1 MLTFCGL
8 FLDKYYESNFWVSG
22 NRTGTWSINIQKS
35 FNYNMSGV
43 KLRTLNN
50 SNHTPITC
58 RVFTD
63 IPKAITKKLN
73 RIEINTPQIVISGVI
88 KDDVNFGGN
97 KIENL
102 GAPTQNNEAVT
113 KGYVDK
119 LVHNSAIQPSHY
131 KDEFSYIMERGSEWT
146 DEIGQGTSF
155 NIKKIANLA
164 PNKGNFHTYNYKV
177 IYLKINKNSL
187 GGYKVRMG
195 INFFRLLNGHDYTL
209 CLEVLD
215 THRLLWDKT
224 TISIQGTSSGLNI
237 GNIGINKL
245 SYNYKDSASRTQI
258 MYYHKVIIPFTKLNT
273 GSRFF
278 LHIGI
283 DIPQTGSDLSLF
295 PRKFEGMYIVAYGV
309 KGRLNNID
317 SDKVYDYHTAYDIK
331 PTEVTMN
338 VDINMNSKKLKNIA
352 LDKNVGNSAATVA
365 MVKELIPFTKN
376 YFYKSYFSEIYDFTN
391 ANNYKLSRGSSGVV
405 FNNLKSLSGNTLSDM
420 GIPNRTID
428 DIKEEGLNINNYS
441 ISFSPPFGISKYTLC
456 IVFYH

>member
-131 KDEFSYIMERGSEWT
+131 KDEF
-146 DEIGQGTSF
+146 
-155 NIKKIANLA
+155 
-164 PNKGNFHTYNYKV
+164 P
-177 IYLKINKNSL
+177 YLMS
-187 GGYKVRMG
+187 
-195 INFFRLLNGHDYTL
+195 
-209 CLEVLD
+209 
-215 THRLLWDKT
+215 
-224 TISIQGTSSGLNI
+224 
-237 GNIGINKL
+237 
-245 SYNYKDSASRTQI
+245 
-258 MYYHKVIIPFTKLNT
+258 
-273 GSRFF
+273 
-278 LHIGI
+278 
-283 DIPQTGSDLSLF
+283 
-295 PRKFEGMYIVAYGV
+295 
-309 KGRLNNID
+309 
-317 SDKVYDYHTAYDIK
+317 
-331 PTEVTMN
+331 
-338 VDINMNSKKLKNIA
+338 
-352 LDKNVGNSAATVA
+352 SAA
-365 MVKELIPFTKN
+365 
-376 YFYKSYFSEIYDFTN
+376 
-391 ANNYKLSRGSSGVV
+391 
-405 FNNLKSLSGNTLSDM
+405 
-420 GIPNRTID
+420 
-428 DIKEEGLNINNYS
+428 
-441 ISFSPPFGISKYTLC
+441 
-456 IVFYH
+456 